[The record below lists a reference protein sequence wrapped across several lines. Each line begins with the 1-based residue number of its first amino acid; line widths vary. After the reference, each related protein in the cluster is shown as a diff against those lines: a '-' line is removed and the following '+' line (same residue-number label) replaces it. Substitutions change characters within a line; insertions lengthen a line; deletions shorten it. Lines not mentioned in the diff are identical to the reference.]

1 MKINSC
7 IVFRT
12 GDRHMGTKLNSGFK
26 TLFSMAVVVAVVG
39 AFALSSCSKDKEE
52 EVEETVETEEVI
64 EAATP
69 APQAEQ
75 TPADGAYSG
84 SQGTAE
90 AQPTKGPRM
99 RLENQ
104 VPPELAGPCMA
115 KNAGDA
121 CTVTITGN
129 RQIDGECKMTKTDQL
144 ACMPKP
150 KPGKGA
156 RTQ

>member
-1 MKINSC
+1 
-7 IVFRT
+7 
-12 GDRHMGTKLNSGFK
+12 MGKKLNFGFK
-26 TLFSMAVVVAVVG
+26 TLFSMAVIIALAG
-39 AFALSSCSKDKEE
+39 AFMLSSCSKDKEE

-69 APQAEQ
+69 APPAEQ

-84 SQGTAE
+84 SQGTTE
-90 AQPTKGPRM
+90 AQPTKGPRI

-121 CTVTITGN
+121 CTVTITGD
-129 RQIDGECKMTKTDQL
+129 RQIDGECKMTKTEQL

-150 KPGKGA
+150 RPGKGA

>member
-1 MKINSC
+1 
-7 IVFRT
+7 
-12 GDRHMGTKLNSGFK
+12 MGKKLNFGFK
-26 TLFSMAVVVAVVG
+26 TLFSVAVIVALSG
-39 AFALSSCSKDKEE
+39 AFMLSSCSKDKEE
-52 EVEETVETEEVI
+52 EVEETVKTEEVI

-69 APQAEQ
+69 APAPQAEQ
-75 TPADGAYSG
+75 APSEGAYSG

-90 AQPTKGPRM
+90 AQPTTGPRI

-121 CTVTITGN
+121 CTVTITGD
-129 RQIDGECKMTKTDQL
+129 RQIDGECKMTKTEEL
-144 ACMPKP
+144 ACMPKAR
-150 KPGKGA
+150 PGKGA